1 MKAIVKIKFI
11 DKTTSKVRKVGDIF
25 TCNKERFEEICK
37 AGPYVEEYKE
47 DPEKQ
52 VKQ

>member
-11 DKTTSKVRKVGDIF
+11 DKTTNKVRKVGDIF
-25 TCNKERFEEICK
+25 TCNKERFEEIRK

-47 DPEKQ
+47 EPEKQ
-52 VKQ
+52 VNQ